1 MARLPLCPVPLL
13 RDAFEALGSLYVM
26 EGSTLGGQVIMRNV
40 TLRLGFDDRFGCSYF
55 AGHGANTG
63 AMWRSFLARL
73 DEAPTAEAERIA
85 NGASATFERLAWW
98 LGRTAGDAALDAD
111 QA

>member
-1 MARLPLCPVPLL
+1 
-13 RDAFEALGSLYVM
+13 M
-26 EGSTLGGQVIMRNV
+26 EGSTLGGRVIQRNV

-73 DEAPTAEAERIA
+73 DEAPMAEAERIA
-85 NGASATFERLAWW
+85 DGACATFERLAWW
-98 LGRTAGDAALDAD
+98 LGRMADDAVPSKG